1 MVQQSCKIKA
11 QIVSQDE
18 KEHSVRALLNFGHTF
33 GHAIEASHGFG
44 KWHHGEAVAVGM
56 VLASQ
61 LSLIMSWITENDVA
75 RIRTLLAAFDL
86 PLELPDVSFE
96 QLTKAIQKDKKIENN
111 NIQLVLLRSI
121 GEAVLTADYP
131 KDQLDRLL
139 RIEG

>member
-1 MVQQSCKIKA
+1 M
-11 QIVSQDE
+11 
-18 KEHSVRALLNFGHTF
+18 
-33 GHAIEASHGFG
+33 
-44 KWHHGEAVAVGM
+44 
-56 VLASQ
+56 
-61 LSLIMSWITENDVA
+61 MSWITENDVA

-96 QLTKAIQKDKKIENN
+96 QLTNAIQKDKKIENK

-121 GEAVLTADYP
+121 GEAVLTSDYP